1 MVEVAIVDIASV
13 KAVGV
18 AVIEPVPMM
27 VGAVTDRAISV
38 KGLIEVTAWVLI

>member
-18 AVIEPVPMM
+18 AVMEPVPMM
-27 VGAVTDRAISV
+27 LGIVTDREISV
-38 KGLIEVTAWVLI
+38 NGLIEVTAWVLI